1 MEGKKDNFFF
11 KNILDFHKKEA
22 GICEKDP
29 PTKCAKSYE
38 ILERKKERKRII
50 IIKNN
55 NNNNNK
61 KRSKNKKS
69 PNVVWET

>member
-38 ILERKKERKRII
+38 ILPPPL
-50 IIKNN
+50 NP
-55 NNNNNK
+55 
-61 KRSKNKKS
+61 SKYDFDPLYQKAENFRT
-69 PNVVWET
+69 N

>member
-38 ILERKKERKRII
+38 ILQLLDHGDGI
-50 IIKNN
+50 
-55 NNNNNK
+55 
-61 KRSKNKKS
+61 
-69 PNVVWET
+69 TDC